1 MTAPF
6 EAYAALICDLD
17 GVVYRG
23 QAAVPHAVEAL
34 SAQRRPVLYA
44 TNNAARTPDVVA
56 AHLREL
62 GLAVEASDVVNSSQA
77 AAWLLARHQP
87 PGAGVLAVGGPG
99 VGVALREA
107 GFQVVERIGAERVD
121 AVVQGY
127 GPTVTASDLAEAAY
141 GVQGGALWVA
151 TNLDS
156 TLPTDRGVAPGGG
169 SLVDAVVN
177 AVGRR
182 PDLVAGKPETPI
194 YELCADRLALPPQ
207 QVLAIGDRLETD
219 IAGANSLGMDSLV
232 VLTGV
237 DDLSAIIGAPAALRP
252 THVARDLS
260 CLMLPAAAAECVRLT
275 DEVKR
280 QWAAVDRASDP
291 GAHLRG
297 LDVDGL
303 LRTVTSAE

>member
-1 MTAPF
+1 M
-6 EAYAALICDLD
+6 
-17 GVVYRG
+17 
-23 QAAVPHAVEAL
+23 
-34 SAQRRPVLYA
+34 LYA

-87 PGAGVLAVGGPG
+87 RGAGVLAVGGPG

-219 IAGANSLGMDSLV
+219 IAGANSLAWTPSSCSPEWTTCPPSSERPPPCAPPTWRETSPVHAARGRG
-232 VLTGV
+232 GV
-237 DDLSAIIGAPAALRP
+237 READRRGQEAMGG
-252 THVARDLS
+252 
-260 CLMLPAAAAECVRLT
+260 
-275 DEVKR
+275 
-280 QWAAVDRASDP
+280 VDRASDP